1 MRLRNSARATPVSR
15 EQPIQYDCA
24 STALPCKQAVMK
36 KYQIFGIGNA
46 LVDMEF
52 EVNDTFFSE
61 HGIEKGLMTLVEE
74 KAQNRMLDTLTNRY
88 GLIKRASGGSA
99 ANTIVAVSQ
108 FGGETFY
115 ACKVADDEAG
125 DFYMHD
131 LHAAGVR
138 TKLDQV
144 KGEGVTGKCM
154 VMVTPDAERTMN
166 TFLGITADFAESD
179 LHLEELEQ
187 AEYLYIEGYLVT
199 SDVSRSAAI
208 RARKHAAKHGVK
220 TAFTFSDPAMVTY
233 FRDGVKE
240 ILGDGVDV
248 LFCNEEEALIFSE
261 ADDLEAAIATL
272 KPLTNRLVLTRGPK
286 GAIVINGEKRVEV
299 EVSPV
304 EAIDTNG
311 AGDMFAGAFMY
322 GLTQGFSDRDAGM
335 LASEAAA
342 RTVATFGARLPM
354 TVHQELLAQFES

>member
-1 MRLRNSARATPVSR
+1 
-15 EQPIQYDCA
+15 
-24 STALPCKQAVMK
+24 MK
-36 KYQIFGIGNA
+36 KYQVFGIGNA

-52 EVNDTFFSE
+52 EVSDDFFSD
-61 HGIEKGLMTLVEE
+61 HGIEKGLMTLVDEDT
-74 KAQNRMLDTLTNRY
+74 QHRMVDTLTNKY
-88 GLIKRASGGSA
+88 GLIKRAGGGSA

-108 FGGETFY
+108 FGGDTFY
-115 ACKVADDEAG
+115 ACKVADDESG

-131 LHAAGVR
+131 LHAAGVK

-144 KGEGVTGKCM
+144 KGDGVTGKCM

-166 TFLGITADFAESD
+166 TFLGITADFAQSD

-199 SDVSRSAAI
+199 SDVSRAAAI
-208 RARKHAAKHGVK
+208 QARQHAANKGVK

-233 FRDGVKE
+233 FKDGVAE
-240 ILGDGVDV
+240 IIGDGVDV
-248 LFCNEEEALIFSE
+248 LFCNEEEAMIFSE
-261 ADDLEAAIATL
+261 SDNLEAAIASL
-272 KPLTNRLVLTRGPK
+272 KPLTDRLVVTRGPK

-304 EAIDTNG
+304 EAVDTNG

-322 GLTQGFSDRDAGM
+322 GLTQGYSDRDAGM

-354 TVHQELLAQFES
+354 MVHQELLSQFES